1 MLFGRYAAMAG
12 MAAAALSMAA
22 APVGALRGPEPLDP
36 TSRRAYSRKRVSKWR
51 KPGTTKKSGAFRY
64 KGSRWAK
71 RASKRGGNP
80 ARF

>member
-1 MLFGRYAAMAG
+1 MLYGRYAAMAG
-12 MAAAALSMAA
+12 MAAAALSLMA
-22 APVGALRGPEPLDP
+22 APVAAQTPKTLDP
-36 TSRRAYSRKRVSKWR
+36 TSSRPYSRKRVSKNRSWR
-51 KPGTTKKSGAFRY
+51 GRTKKLAAGAY